1 MFRQEQLDLFSQIT
15 GDFNPIHTKEYFE
28 QHPEQGG
35 VIVQG
40 MLAASKFGMV
50 FGTEFPGPGTINVER
65 GFTFHR
71 PIFSDQPYRMNLN
84 LTSVDTESHTASL
97 KLTIE
102 DSEGK
107 VCISGNTI
115 VKNDSILT
123 IDNYPKLQRKSVN
136 CIANLQLPEP
146 DKKGGVSLSEALSN
160 RRSMRY
166 FVYETIDDQMISNL
180 LWSACGV
187 SSIKGDGDDV
197 KYLFTNPTASNHQE
211 VSVYAFMENGT
222 FLYAPKSNELLQLDD
237 KDHRKELSPM
247 PMVKKAAITLCLVSD
262 VDKMVHHTDTFR
274 QQLYSSMDTGYVSE
288 NIYLFCA
295 ANGLATCAC
304 GLIDREKI
312 KEILGLTNARVMLVH
327 PIGIKKEKQ

>member
-1 MFRQEQLDLFSQIT
+1 M
-15 GDFNPIHTKEYFE
+15 
-28 QHPEQGG
+28 GG
-35 VIVQG
+35 GKI
-40 MLAASKFGMV
+40 
-50 FGTEFPGPGTINVER
+50 EI
-65 GFTFHR
+65 
-71 PIFSDQPYRMNLN
+71 LN
-84 LTSVDTESHTASL
+84 S
-97 KLTIE
+97 
-102 DSEGK
+102 
-107 VCISGNTI
+107 IS
-115 VKNDSILT
+115 
-123 IDNYPKLQRKSVN
+123 
-136 CIANLQLPEP
+136 LPEP
-146 DKKGGVSLSEALSN
+146 CMQGGLPLANALSE
-160 RRSMRY
+160 RRSIRY
-166 FVYETIDDQMISNL
+166 FVYEKIDDQMISNL

-222 FLYAPKSNELLQLDD
+222 FLYVPKSNELLQLDGI
-237 KDHRKELSPM
+237 DHRKELSQM

-262 VDKMVHHTDTFR
+262 VEKMVHHTDTFR

>member
-65 GFTFHR
+65 GFTFLR
-71 PIFSDQPYRMNLN
+71 PVFSDQPYRMNLN
-84 LTSVDTESHTASL
+84 LTSVDTEAHTASL

-136 CIANLQLPEP
+136 YIANLQLPEP
-146 DKKGGVSLSEALSN
+146 YKKGGVSLSEALSN

-166 FVYETIDDQMISNL
+166 FVYETIDDQMTSNL

-187 SSIKGDGDDV
+187 SSIKGDGDDM

-211 VSVYAFMENGT
+211 VSVYAFMEKGT

-237 KDHRKELSPM
+237 KDHRKELSQM

-262 VDKMVHHTDTFR
+262 VDKMVHHTDTVR

-304 GLIDREKI
+304 GLIDRERI